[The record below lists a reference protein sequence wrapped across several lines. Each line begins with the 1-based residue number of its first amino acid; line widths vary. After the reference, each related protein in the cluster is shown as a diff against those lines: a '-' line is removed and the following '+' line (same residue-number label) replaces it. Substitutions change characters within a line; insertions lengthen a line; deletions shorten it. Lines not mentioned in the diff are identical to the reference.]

1 MIKYHQEHTW
11 VLLDGDTALIGIT
24 DYAQDQLG
32 EIVYVDLPEEE
43 AELIFDEEFGQI
55 ESTKTT
61 SEMIAPLSGEVIE
74 SNMALESGP
83 ELINE
88 SSEAGG
94 WITKIIPDDLSE
106 MDRLMDKEEYLNSL
120 EAVGF
125 ES

>member
-1 MIKYHQEHTW
+1 MIKYHKEHTW

-43 AELIFDEEFGQI
+43 AELVFDEEFGQI

-61 SEMIAPLSGEVIE
+61 SVMIAPLSGEVIE

-83 ELINE
+83 GLINE
-88 SSEAGG
+88 SSETEG

-106 MDRLMDKEEYLNSL
+106 MDRLMNKEEYLDSL
-120 EAVGF
+120 
-125 ES
+125 